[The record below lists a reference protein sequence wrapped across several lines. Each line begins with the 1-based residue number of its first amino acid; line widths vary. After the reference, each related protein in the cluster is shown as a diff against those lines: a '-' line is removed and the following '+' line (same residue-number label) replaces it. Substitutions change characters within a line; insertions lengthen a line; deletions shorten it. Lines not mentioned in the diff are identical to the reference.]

1 MAAKAAPKPAVRV
14 VAAPAPAVDQS
25 AIIRQILAALQPQ
38 ITSAVNSAISS
49 SSARL
54 VNMKSEIMKM

>member
-49 SSARL
+49 SSARS
-54 VNMKSEIMKM
+54 V